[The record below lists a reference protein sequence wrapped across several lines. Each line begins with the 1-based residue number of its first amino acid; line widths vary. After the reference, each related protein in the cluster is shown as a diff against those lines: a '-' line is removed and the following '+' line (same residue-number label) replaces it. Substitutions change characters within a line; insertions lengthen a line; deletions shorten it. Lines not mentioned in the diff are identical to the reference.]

1 MTINNIAVH
10 KITKTESSQ
19 SPVLDFADAELDLG
33 NQDILDFGVSLA
45 QTYFDKKSRF
55 YTVFKVEEDV
65 EPAFKIQLDS
75 YTRGTTFY
83 QYSKQ
88 IAIILKDKMNDEP
101 ASRGGY
107 IIVMDYISTNGNR
120 YIFISLLNNKEN
132 FSVNDSLDVVKNLA
146 LNIEN
151 MAMASIVNLSRYE
164 NEQDNY
170 ITFIRGVR
178 AIPDYFISFIG
189 ANKDRRSDIRD
200 ISKNWV
206 DAIDSFFESK
216 EISADLVEQRTNS
229 LLTQIKN
236 LNRNE
241 DLITAEIIANIIY
254 PDDPSE
260 LIEYIY
266 HEDSEFELPSEMDR
280 MDTQVL
286 NQLNTVNYSDKSKG
300 FNLKFKR
307 KDIGTLINLR
317 NNSIVITDNEI
328 VENIQREI
336 DNE

>member
-1 MTINNIAVH
+1 LTINNIAVH

-19 SPVLDFADAELDLG
+19 SPVLDFADAELDLT

-65 EPAFKIQLDS
+65 EPAFKVKLDS
-75 YTRGTTFY
+75 YINEATFY
-83 QYSKQ
+83 QYSRQ
-88 IAIILKDKMNDEP
+88 VATILKDKMNDEP

-107 IIVMDYISTNGNR
+107 IVVMDYISTNGNR
-120 YIFISLLNNKEN
+120 YIFISLLNNKAN

-151 MAMASIVNLSRYE
+151 MAMASIINLTRYE
-164 NEQDNY
+164 SVQDNY
-170 ITFIRGVR
+170 ITFIQGVR

-200 ISKNWV
+200 VSQNWV

-216 EISADLVEQRTNS
+216 DVSADLVEQRTNS

-241 DLITAEIIANIIY
+241 DLITSDIIANIIY

-260 LIEYIY
+260 FIEYIY

-280 MDTQVL
+280 MDTQIL
-286 NQLNTVNYSDKSKG
+286 NSLNTVNYHNKNKG
-300 FNLKFKR
+300 FGLKFKR
-307 KDIGTLINLR
+307 KDIDTIIRIDDDSITIIDQEIINEVR
-317 NNSIVITDNEI
+317 NAISEP
-328 VENIQREI
+328 
-336 DNE
+336 